1 MSNVPWHRRPAII
14 VALLVVFAPVGIPL
28 MWMRF
33 GWAKNIKIAASIVSV
48 TVFAIA
54 IWRGSV
60 ERADEERKAATVASM
75 QPNGIRDDERV
86 AKPKPEPAPQPPAP
100 RAAPGGRELL
110 KKQQLL
116 AVPLKLSGF
125 DLSSANTMPANLP
138 AGFVATYVGTTPE
151 TEHLKVWLS
160 ANKSDADPSG
170 AENERPLKI
179 GDHDG
184 VIVDNSK
191 EKSFSVRWNAGGW
204 AVISS
209 VNFTRPVDATKAR
222 RAAERIAP
230 AVSAALDA
238 YLRNS
243 PLLESEGE
251 KHLAAIK
258 ATNIN
263 TKVAAFIAK
272 IESVGIANDLI
283 ARASVDGKLSADLLV
298 ITVGS
303 TWHRAGRQGRLVA
316 AQRLW
321 QVWSEIN
328 SPTNPDTSRIQ
339 LVDANGNKIGGSSL
353 VAGSSIKVD
362 N

>member
-33 GWAKNIKIAASIVSV
+33 GWAKNIKIAVSIASA

-60 ERADEERKAATVASM
+60 ERADEERKATTVVSGERIGS
-75 QPNGIRDDERV
+75 PDDERV
-86 AKPKPEPAPQPPAP
+86 VKTKPEPAPQP
-100 RAAPGGRELL
+100 AAPGGRELL
-110 KKQQLL
+110 ENQPLL

-125 DLSSANTMPANLP
+125 DLSSAKTMPENLP

-151 TEHLKVWLS
+151 TEQLKVWMS
-160 ANKSDADPSG
+160 ASKSDADHSG

-191 EKSFSVRWNAGGW
+191 DKSFSVRWNAGGW

-222 RAAERIAP
+222 RAAEKIAP
-230 AVSAALDA
+230 AVSAALDT

-243 PLLESEGE
+243 PLLESERE
-251 KHLAAIK
+251 EHLAAIK

-283 ARASVDGKLSADLLV
+283 AGASVDGKLGADLLIV
-298 ITVGS
+298 TVGA
-303 TWHRAGRQGRLVA
+303 TWHRVVRQERLIA
-316 AQRLW
+316 AKKLW
-321 QVWSEIN
+321 EVWAEIN
-328 SPTNPDTSRIQ
+328 TPTDMDASRIK
-339 LVDANGNKIGGSSL
+339 LVDVNGNSVGGSG
-353 VAGSSIKVD
+353 VMGSSVKVD
-362 N
+362 K